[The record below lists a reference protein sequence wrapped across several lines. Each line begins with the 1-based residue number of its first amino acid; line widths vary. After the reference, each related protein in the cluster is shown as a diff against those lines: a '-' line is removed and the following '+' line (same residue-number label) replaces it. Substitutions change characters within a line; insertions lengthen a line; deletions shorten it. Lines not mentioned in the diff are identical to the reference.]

1 MKRIDT
7 DFADEAP
14 DAEINISPLIDIV
27 FILLVFFIITMAF
40 ADKNALDIDVP
51 QAAAARSGVS
61 GGSSVLVNADG
72 GIFVDSSPC
81 SLAALPHRIRAAGRG
96 DVVVYADKAAR
107 ADTLVK
113 VIDAVKEGGAASIY
127 LAAKRK
133 K

>member
-1 MKRIDT
+1 M
-7 DFADEAP
+7 
-14 DAEINISPLIDIV
+14 L
-27 FILLVFFIITMAF
+27 
-40 ADKNALDIDVP
+40 
-51 QAAAARSGVS
+51 
-61 GGSSVLVNADG
+61 
-72 GIFVDSSPC
+72 
-81 SLAALPHRIRAAGRG
+81 H